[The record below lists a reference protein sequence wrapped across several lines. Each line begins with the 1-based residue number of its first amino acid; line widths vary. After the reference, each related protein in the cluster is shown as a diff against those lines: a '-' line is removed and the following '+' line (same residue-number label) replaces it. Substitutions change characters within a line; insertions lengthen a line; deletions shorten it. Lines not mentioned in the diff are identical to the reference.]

1 VLEWDPIQLATA
13 ELRSLSLFRNGSKA
27 GSIPRPHELTSTKIS
42 GLAVETEYTFQLVLR
57 TSAGIYNSEKLVVK
71 THNMTDLTGITVT
84 PGIMPAALRES
95 LAGTLE
101 RIGAKLSDTVRIDTT
116 HFVCTEPR
124 GQAWERA
131 LEMNIP
137 VVVPDWVKG
146 CENEGRIVGVRGYYL
161 DADPRLRQMGP
172 SVVQTNMAERPRTPP
187 GTPSTKVTPPTPEQ
201 TRTPGPPAVPPK
213 DVHGAG
219 GSGRSSG
226 DERSRSRQSES
237 TTLAETAPE
246 GKSRKQVEDSDD
258 DDDETDGKASE
269 TTNEKASSDSERP
282 SSERPPHDAKAPAPS
297 RQPKVEDAEEGET
310 SFQDVA
316 L

>member
-1 VLEWDPIQLATA
+1 MLEWDPIQLATA

-57 TSAGIYNSEKLVVK
+57 TSAGTYSSEKLVVK
-71 THNMTDLTGITVT
+71 THNMADLTGITVT
-84 PGIMPAALRES
+84 PGIMPSALRES

-131 LEMNIP
+131 VEMNIP

-172 SVVQTNMAERPRTPP
+172 SVVQTQLSERPRTPP

-201 TRTPGPPAVPPK
+201 TRNLGPPAVPPK
-213 DVHGAG
+213 DGPG
-219 GSGRSSG
+219 TGSGSRSSEE
-226 DERSRSRQSES
+226 DRPRSRQSES
-237 TTLAETAPE
+237 TTLAEMAPV
-246 GKSRKQVEDSDD
+246 GKARKSSDGS
-258 DDDETDGKASE
+258 DDETDGKASIE
-269 TTNEKASSDSERP
+269 EEENSDSEKP
-282 SSERPPHDAKAPAPS
+282 SSHPSAHDAKASQPS
-297 RQPKVEDAEEGET
+297 RQAKVEDAEDGET